1 MSDGIPGVVQPWLL
15 LGERRRRSLENRV
28 RAAAERWAAHWVAD
42 TITLSVAL
50 EPVAPEYGDRIAGG
64 RKTIAFG
71 ARGNSGEWLVKL
83 VVPQRVVA
91 WAAGLGAVEFSATAD
106 LDEMS
111 PLGTSPL
118 PRLQSPDGEI
128 ELELMRGFWG
138 TLVPQSMA
146 VDAPLECL
154 DDAHADEAR
163 LALAKRG
170 LRTVCSFG
178 PAPGLSIQATLSPSM
193 VATLLAERRA
203 SYVGESLTS
212 RRSAFTQAP
221 VALDCCLGS
230 VQVPVRDLHSLR
242 IGDVLVTDIALDG
255 HAELR
260 VRNKPRPIA
269 AGTLGEVEGRKALK
283 VETAQVV
290 TTNRGLRR

>member
-1 MSDGIPGVVQPWLL
+1 MSDGMPGEVQPWLL

-28 RAAAERWAAHWVAD
+28 RVAAERWAAHWVAD
-42 TITLSVAL
+42 TGIPSVAV
-50 EPVAPEYGDRIAGG
+50 EPAVENPTLEYGDP
-64 RKTIAFG
+64 KTIAFG
-71 ARGNSGEWLVKL
+71 ARGKSGEWLAKL
-83 VVPQRVVA
+83 VVPHRVAA

-118 PRLQSPDGEI
+118 PRLRSPGGEI
-128 ELELMRGFWG
+128 ELELMRGFWA
-138 TLVPQSMA
+138 TLVPQSVAM
-146 VDAPLECL
+146 DAPLESL
-154 DDAHADEAR
+154 DDAYADEAR

-170 LRTVCSFG
+170 LRTLCSFG
-178 PAPGLSIQATLSPSM
+178 PAPGLSIQATLSPST
-193 VATLLAERRA
+193 VATLLAERRG

-290 TTNRGLRR
+290 TANRGSRR